1 LRCRFSSSASRRRSS
16 SLVSRM
22 IAGIDSNP
30 ARRAALQRRSPMT
43 SSKDSPSA
51 VTEIGRTTTGCR
63 TPTSRSEWA
72 SSSSSSSS
80 NIVRGLRGF
89 SRTSWIGI
97 SANSAPGTLTSPR
110 SSAASSTGSSS
121 SEPSSATVSGAAS
134 SGRELCAATSCSE
147 EAGAGTSSTGSCWA
161 GVEIT
166 SSTSTAGLPSL
177 ELPAAEAASAA
188 EGACCSCVLLGAGRS
203 AAASAGTAAV
213 GSSTG
218 CSTCAVSEVCVRV
231 GVVAFDGAGDGG
243 VAGASFA
250 AEEVFD
256 EDAARF
262 VVLFV
267 AVVVDLPAF
276 VPAEVEPA
284 AFEPVDFPA
293 AAFEPVD
300 FPAAAFVPSYLE
312 PADVVPADVEAAD
325 FVAALF
331 VLELLVPVDL
341 VPEDVPPE
349 DVPLEL
355 AAAAAE
361 RVVPLPAFRDRE
373 PVR

>member
-1 LRCRFSSSASRRRSS
+1 
-16 SLVSRM
+16 
-22 IAGIDSNP
+22 
-30 ARRAALQRRSPMT
+30 
-43 SSKDSPSA
+43 
-51 VTEIGRTTTGCR
+51 
-63 TPTSRSEWA
+63 
-72 SSSSSSSS
+72 
-80 NIVRGLRGF
+80 
-89 SRTSWIGI
+89 
-97 SANSAPGTLTSPR
+97 
-110 SSAASSTGSSS
+110 
-121 SEPSSATVSGAAS
+121 
-134 SGRELCAATSCSE
+134 
-147 EAGAGTSSTGSCWA
+147 
-161 GVEIT
+161 
-166 SSTSTAGLPSL
+166 
-177 ELPAAEAASAA
+177 
-188 EGACCSCVLLGAGRS
+188 
-203 AAASAGTAAV
+203 ASAGTAAV

-218 CSTCAVSEVCVRV
+218 CSTCAGSEACVRV

-284 AFEPVDFPA
+284 AFEPVDFQ
-293 AAFEPVD
+293 
-300 FPAAAFVPSYLE
+300 
-312 PADVVPADVEAAD
+312 AAD

-341 VPEDVPPE
+341 VPEDVAPE

-355 AAAAAE
+355 AAEAAE

-373 PVR
+373 PVRAGASAAVGCALSSSGAEAAARAAAER

>member
-1 LRCRFSSSASRRRSS
+1 
-16 SLVSRM
+16 
-22 IAGIDSNP
+22 
-30 ARRAALQRRSPMT
+30 
-43 SSKDSPSA
+43 
-51 VTEIGRTTTGCR
+51 
-63 TPTSRSEWA
+63 
-72 SSSSSSSS
+72 
-80 NIVRGLRGF
+80 
-89 SRTSWIGI
+89 
-97 SANSAPGTLTSPR
+97 
-110 SSAASSTGSSS
+110 
-121 SEPSSATVSGAAS
+121 
-134 SGRELCAATSCSE
+134 
-147 EAGAGTSSTGSCWA
+147 GAGTSSTGSCWA

-166 SSTSTAGLPSL
+166 SSTSTTGLSSL
-177 ELPAAEAASAA
+177 GLPAAEAASAA
-188 EGACCSCVLLGAGRS
+188 EGAGCSCVLLGARRS
-203 AAASAGTAAV
+203 AAASAGIAAV

-218 CSTCAVSEVCVRV
+218 CSTCAGSEACVRV

-300 FPAAAFVPSYLE
+300 FPAAAFVPSDLE
-312 PADVVPADVEAAD
+312 PADFVPADFEAAD

-341 VPEDVPPE
+341 VPEDVAPE

-355 AAAAAE
+355 AAEAAE

-373 PVR
+373 PVRAGASAAVGCALSSSGAEAAARAAAERRPPLLPVRPRRSAAARAIPVARSRAPARSRWAFSSSRETYSPEKNMSTGRTPPASPSEPAVGRVRVRSSCSGAGVEP

>member
-1 LRCRFSSSASRRRSS
+1 
-16 SLVSRM
+16 M
-22 IAGIDSNP
+22 
-30 ARRAALQRRSPMT
+30 AAF
-43 SSKDSPSA
+43 D
-51 VTEIGRTTTGCR
+51 
-63 TPTSRSEWA
+63 
-72 SSSSSSSS
+72 
-80 NIVRGLRGF
+80 
-89 SRTSWIGI
+89 
-97 SANSAPGTLTSPR
+97 
-110 SSAASSTGSSS
+110 
-121 SEPSSATVSGAAS
+121 
-134 SGRELCAATSCSE
+134 
-147 EAGAGTSSTGSCWA
+147 
-161 GVEIT
+161 
-166 SSTSTAGLPSL
+166 
-177 ELPAAEAASAA
+177 
-188 EGACCSCVLLGAGRS
+188 
-203 AAASAGTAAV
+203 
-213 GSSTG
+213 
-218 CSTCAVSEVCVRV
+218 
-231 GVVAFDGAGDGG
+231 VVAAGDGG

-300 FPAAAFVPSYLE
+300 FPAAAFVPSDLE
-312 PADVVPADVEAAD
+312 PADFVPADFEAAD

-341 VPEDVPPE
+341 VPEDVAPE

-355 AAAAAE
+355 AAEAAE

-373 PVR
+373 PVRAGASAAVGCALSSSGAEAAARAAAERRPPLLPVRPRRSAAARAIPVARSRAPARSRWAFSSSRETCSPEKNMSTGRTPPASPSEPAVGRVRVRSSCSGAGVEPAPGIRAPSPRPSPRFCVMAVVLPRKVSPSGCPRVVRAPSRHVPWNGGQGAGREFSSCAAARYASAPLELGS